1 MFLIIRKSLITFL
14 LVLQFFAPL
23 VHAHVSEQNHAY
35 SNKSLTV
42 VHLPGFEIYE
52 ADQRQLELQAIA
64 TPLNLQDIVVGVD
77 TGIKNV
83 NSNINTDN
91 SYFLLQQALS
101 FNATYSPFDS
111 NFSPHD
117 GQFVSC
123 LFITAHSPRAPP
135 AL

>member
-1 MFLIIRKSLITFL
+1 MFLILRKSLVTFL

-23 VHAHVSEQNHAY
+23 VHAHVNEQNHAY
-35 SNKSLTV
+35 SNKNLTV

-64 TPLNLQDIVVGVD
+64 TPLNLQDIVIGVD

-83 NSNINTDN
+83 ASDIDTDN

-111 NFSPHD
+111 NFSPHNE
-117 GQFVSC
+117 QFVSG

>member
-1 MFLIIRKSLITFL
+1 MFLILRKSLVTFL

-23 VHAHVSEQNHAY
+23 VHAHVNEQDHAY
-35 SNKSLTV
+35 SNKNLTV
-42 VHLPGFEIYE
+42 IHLPGFEIYE

-64 TPLNLQDIVVGVD
+64 SPLSLQDIVIGVD

-83 NSNINTDN
+83 TGDIDTDN
-91 SYFLLQQALS
+91 SYFLLQQALR

-111 NFSPHD
+111 NFSPHNE
-117 GQFVSC
+117 QFVSY
-123 LFITAHSPRAPP
+123 LFCTAHSPRAPP